1 MGGLL
6 SPSHA
11 RRAGSGRGR
20 RQRARKRL
28 QYRRMHGTAPPV
40 VRRTNLTHIAESAI
54 RGEQKRKRVRRR
66 GSAGAEAAIP
76 RVFGEA
82 AARKAS
88 PLAGIGAAIAA
99 CGAAGA
105 ASSPCNVGP
114 VAQWLEPAAH
124 NGLVAGRVL
133 PGPPRTPIRTGVS
146 QSLANNP
153 QFAGISARPKAGRP
167 VSAAG

>member
-1 MGGLL
+1 MNPAPDLPKQPVPCG
-6 SPSHA
+6 PSTKKEA
-11 RRAGSGRGR
+11 RRFAK
-20 RQRARKRL
+20 RARKRL

-99 CGAAGA
+99 CGVALYGDAPWRCGGRRFLA
-105 ASSPCNVGP
+105 MQRRARSSMVR
-114 VAQWLEPAAH
+114 
-124 NGLVAGRVL
+124 AGR
-133 PGPPRTPIRTGVS
+133 S
-146 QSLANNP
+146 
-153 QFAGISARPKAGRP
+153 
-167 VSAAG
+167 